1 VNPGTVLLLGLLVLL
16 YLNFLGRRRA
26 QRERT
31 SLQQRLVPGAE
42 VVMTSGLHGTVT
54 EVDEDGTV
62 LLQTAPGHVTRWEK
76 LAVGRVVY
84 SPADAATE
92 AAPEDE
98 PEDEEEA
105 PALGGTAAD
114 GTPAHP
120 PVEPVREGL
129 PDTAP
134 NDRA

>member
-1 VNPGTVLLLGLLVLL
+1 MNPGTVLLLGLVVLL

-26 QRERT
+26 QRERAA
-31 SLQQRLVPGAE
+31 LQQRLVPGAE

-54 EVDEDGTV
+54 EIPEDGTL

-76 LAVGRVVY
+76 LAVGRVVS

-98 PEDEEEA
+98 PGEEA
-105 PALGGTAAD
+105 PPALGGTAAD

>member
-1 VNPGTVLLLGLLVLL
+1 MNPGTVLLLGLLVLL

-26 QRERT
+26 QRDRAA
-31 SLQQRLVPGAE
+31 LLQRLVPGAE
-42 VVMTSGLHGTVT
+42 VVMTSGLHGTV
-54 EVDEDGTV
+54 
-62 LLQTAPGHVTRWEK
+62 LLQTAPGQVTRWEK
-76 LAVGRVVY
+76 LAVGRVVT

-92 AAPEDE
+92 ADAQEHVEDS
-98 PEDEEEA
+98 PA
-105 PALGGTAAD
+105 ALGGTAAD

-134 NDRA
+134 PDRA

>member
-1 VNPGTVLLLGLLVLL
+1 MNPGTVLLLGLLVLL

-26 QRERT
+26 QRDRAA
-31 SLQQRLVPGAE
+31 LLQRLVPGAE

-54 EVDEDGTV
+54 ELPEDGTV
-62 LLQTAPGHVTRWEK
+62 LLQTAPGQVTRWEK
-76 LAVGRVVY
+76 LAVGRVVT
-84 SPADAATE
+84 SPADAAAE
-92 AAPEDE
+92 ADAQEHVEDS
-98 PEDEEEA
+98 PA
-105 PALGGTAAD
+105 ALGGTAAD

-134 NDRA
+134 PDRA

>member
-1 VNPGTVLLLGLLVLL
+1 MNPGTVLLLGLLVLL

-26 QRERT
+26 QRDRT
-31 SLQQRLVPGAE
+31 ALLQRLVPGAE

-54 EVDEDGTV
+54 ELPDDGTV

-76 LAVGRVVY
+76 LAVGRVVT

-92 AAPEDE
+92 ADPQEPVEDS
-98 PEDEEEA
+98 
-105 PALGGTAAD
+105 PAALSGTAAD

-120 PVEPVREGL
+120 PVEPVRGPL

-134 NDRA
+134 PDRA

>member
-1 VNPGTVLLLGLLVLL
+1 MNPGTVLLLGLLVLL

-26 QRERT
+26 QRERAA
-31 SLQQRLVPGAE
+31 LQQRLVPGAE

-54 EVDEDGTV
+54 EIAEDGTV
-62 LLQTAPGHVTRWEK
+62 LLQTAPGHVTTWEK
-76 LAVGRVVY
+76 LAVGRVVT

-92 AAPEDE
+92 VDPADE
-98 PEDEEEA
+98 PAEEPP
-105 PALGGTAAD
+105 PALGATAAD

-129 PDTAP
+129 PDPAP

>member
-1 VNPGTVLLLGLLVLL
+1 VNPGTVLLLGLAVLL

-26 QRERT
+26 QRDRAA
-31 SLQQRLVPGAE
+31 LQQRLVPGAE

-54 EVDEDGTV
+54 EVPEDGTV

-76 LAVGRVVY
+76 LAVGRVVT

-92 AAPEDE
+92 VTEAESIE
-98 PEDEEEA
+98 PTETERA
-105 PALGGTAAD
+105 
-114 GTPAHP
+114 
-120 PVEPVREGL
+120 EPTE